1 MDNKVVCPL
10 NSIDFSLVIAAE
22 RLALAAPLHASEKK
36 SNCHGIANNGVR
48 PPSPR
53 VSNDAFYGRK
63 IH

>member
-36 SNCHGIANNGVR
+36 DQIVMELQTTA
-48 PPSPR
+48 
-53 VSNDAFYGRK
+53 
-63 IH
+63 